1 MSNLAEKTWEEID
14 NFKGSA
20 NRAGAQLDSA
30 LDLIGDE
37 LSKDEDER
45 DLRAILL
52 SVRTRIKRAQSELEG
67 AGKS

>member
-1 MSNLAEKTWEEID
+1 MSNLTEKMWEEID
-14 NFKGSA
+14 NLKGGA

-37 LSKDEDER
+37 LSKDEDEQ

-52 SVRTRIKRAQSELEG
+52 SVRTRIKRAQGEFEDAS
-67 AGKS
+67 KS